1 MELRQL
7 QLQLTDLKFS
17 GRKDEPEDWSPGH
30 WAGYGQG
37 SMGSYPMHVQWI
49 GWIDECDVMW
59 PLRLALTIAWSHGDS
74 VTETLRFNWGKYY
87 ELPCLRGN
95 GLVLRCFLWFEWRL
109 FQCSLFDYTGYCV
122 CVCWFF
128 WVMMPPIH
136 PLLKRRIHTVS
147 NLPVRTS
154 RCDHHV
160 LLDSGWVA
168 TDEKNMRFFVS
179 KSYVYIYIMFHHVS
193 SGMPACWISE
203 AWNNRCFR
211 PGRSQLA
218 TPRPCGTMKIDPAWD
233 SRCKKGVSSSNYSL
247 EYAICV

>member
-1 MELRQL
+1 MSQ
-7 QLQLTDLKFS
+7 KI
-17 GRKDEPEDWSPGH
+17 GH
-30 WAGYGQG
+30 QGIGQAT
-37 SMGSYPMHVQWI
+37 
-49 GWIDECDVMW
+49 DECDVMW

-74 VTETLRFNWGKYY
+74 VTETLRFNWGNYF

-109 FQCSLFDYTGYCV
+109 LQCSLFDYTGYCV
-122 CVCWFF
+122 CVCVGF
-128 WVMMPPIH
+128 
-136 PLLKRRIHTVS
+136 
-147 NLPVRTS
+147 
-154 RCDHHV
+154 
-160 LLDSGWVA
+160 SGWWCPRSIPFWREGFTPSQIYQSGRVGVIIMFFLIQ
-168 TDEKNMRFFVS
+168 DELLPMKKTCDSLFQNHM
-179 KSYVYIYIMFHHVS
+179 YIYIYIMFHHVS